1 VFDSFFKKQEAKLQ
15 HLDLGV
21 NEQYIIGKYC
31 HIYCFLYC
39 LLFLNTLFSAASIN
53 ILATAFAYSYPFLP
67 YYITYSIL
75 TSLFS
80 PFLPLYS
87 ALDGDDE
94 RILKVLKKNTD
105 TLSLFNLSK
114 AKKFLLAILQNL
126 QFSTNICSIVVST
139 VFAISKS
146 IARITAKEYKNIG
159 GK

>member
-1 VFDSFFKKQEAKLQ
+1 V
-15 HLDLGV
+15 
-21 NEQYIIGKYC
+21 
-31 HIYCFLYC
+31 
-39 LLFLNTLFSAASIN
+39 SIN

-67 YYITYSIL
+67 YYITYSILTSLYFFYSIL